1 MGIWIAKIYENLRS
15 ILWHP
20 KHCSV
25 KMLRSVYSSVPLHS
39 YGRITTQ
46 SAFIRPYRDKRS
58 GRITTCVNLICPYR
72 PSMVRTTN
80 PEVWPNSSVPTG
92 NGERCARISF
102 ARFPGNMAAL
112 KVGEKF
118 PDLKS
123 LQDALKRYEERNNV
137 VFIKQDSRRV
147 EVANKRIKKP
157 SERYPTSAEFATI
170 HFACK
175 HFGRRKTTS
184 TGLRP
189 NQA

>member
-1 MGIWIAKIYENLRS
+1 
-15 ILWHP
+15 
-20 KHCSV
+20 
-25 KMLRSVYSSVPLHS
+25 
-39 YGRITTQ
+39 
-46 SAFIRPYRDKRS
+46 
-58 GRITTCVNLICPYR
+58 
-72 PSMVRTTN
+72 MVRTNN

-92 NGERCARISF
+92 NGERCVRISF

-157 SERYPTSAEFATI
+157 SERYPTSAEFAN
-170 HFACK
+170 HACV
-175 HFGRRKTTS
+175 
-184 TGLRP
+184 
-189 NQA
+189 